1 MRLLVD
7 GTRYIAES
15 QYEER
20 AIPKAAGFRWHPA
33 RREWWTED
41 PVKAMRLIAHAD
53 AAVAAAIRAGIAA
66 LQSSVAASS
75 AHDAD
80 VEIPAPEGLAYLPFQ
95 RAGIAYAAS
104 RRATLIAD
112 EMGLGKT
119 IEAIGVINQSTDIRT
134 VLVVCPASLKINWQR
149 ELERWLVHPLTVG
162 ICNGTVPDADILVT
176 NYEQLGKVPPK
187 DIDLLVIDEAHM
199 VKNPKAQRTRLV
211 TAWGKRARRVVLMTG
226 SPIVNRP
233 IELHSLLSVLDA
245 PAWPFW
251 AYAQRYCAAHQTR
264 WGWDFSGASNLDE
277 LQYKLRSTLM
287 VRRLKADVLTELPP
301 KRRQLITLSS
311 KGYSQSLKAESKL
324 QERVDQEREALEL
337 ERDLAD
343 AIGDTEAYGRAV
355 QALRQGYLAAFEEIS
370 RIRHETAVAKV
381 PAVAEHVTELLESVE
396 KVVIMAHH
404 HDVVDALCEALAEYG
419 VVSLTGRDS
428 QATRQHAVDTFQTDP
443 NTRIFVG
450 SIQAAGVGLTL
461 TAAST
466 VVFAELDWVP
476 GNVSQAED
484 RCHRIGQTDSVLVQ
498 HVVLDGSIDA
508 RLAQVLIDKQAVIDR
523 VVDGGGT
530 APNME
535 PVELPSRIARKE
547 VTVASVA
554 AVPEE
559 QKVAIHAGLRLLAAH
574 DPDGTRNRND
584 VGYNSSDSRFG
595 HALAALD
602 HLTDGQASAARRML
616 AKYHRQLG
624 DLVAEM
630 G

>member
-7 GTRYIAES
+7 GTRYIAVS

-20 AIPKAAGFRWHPA
+20 AVPKMAGFRWHPA
-33 RREWWTED
+33 RREWWTDD
-41 PVKAMRLIAHAD
+41 PTKAMQLIAHASPT
-53 AAVAAAIRAGIAA
+53 VADAIRAGIAA
-66 LQSSVAASS
+66 LHDSVAASS

-80 VEIPAPEGLAYLPFQ
+80 VEIPVPDGLAYLPFQ

-119 IEAIGVINQSTDIRT
+119 IEAIGLINQSTDIRT

-149 ELERWLVHPLTVG
+149 ELERWLVHPLTIG
-162 ICNGTVPDADILVT
+162 ICNGTVPDVDILIT

-187 DIDLLVIDEAHM
+187 DLDLLIVDEAHM
-199 VKNPKAQRTRLV
+199 VKNPRAQRTKLV
-211 TAWGKRARRVVLMTG
+211 TAWGKRARRVILMTG

-233 IELHSLLSVLDA
+233 KELHSLLSILDA

-251 AYAQRYCAAHQTR
+251 PYVTRYCAAYQNR

-311 KGYSQSLKAESKL
+311 KGYSQSLKAEARI
-324 QERVDQEREALEL
+324 QEQVDQEREALEL
-337 ERDLAD
+337 ERDLAE
-343 AIGDTEAYGRAV
+343 AIGDTEAYNRAV
-355 QALRQGYLAAFEEIS
+355 QALRQTSQAAFAEIS

-381 PAVAEHVTELLESVE
+381 PSVVEHVIGLLESVD
-396 KVVIMAHH
+396 KVVVMAYH
-404 HDVVDALCEALAEYG
+404 HDVVDALCEELVWYG

-428 QATRQHAVDTFQTDP
+428 QTTRQHAVDTFQTDT
-443 NTRIFVG
+443 NTRIFIG

-466 VVFAELDWVP
+466 WVP

-523 VVDGGGT
+523 VVDGGGV
-530 APNME
+530 APDMDA
-535 PVELPSRIARKE
+535 VELPKPRSRAE
-547 VTVASVA
+547 QTLAVASVS
-554 AVPEE
+554 ESE
-559 QKVAIHAGLRLLAAH
+559 RSAIHAGLRLLASY
-574 DPDGTRNRND
+574 DPDGARVQNN
-584 VGYNSSDSRFG
+584 VGYNGSDSQFG

-602 HLTDGQASAARRML
+602 HLTDKQATSARRML

-624 DLVAEM
+624 DLVVEM